1 MMRHL
6 LAGCALAASWFA
18 TPALADEILLQRGEE
33 MVMGKCFLCHGATGD
48 SSSPLY
54 PKLAGQNEAYLLKQ
68 LRNFKTGERES
79 SDMRKIVAD
88 MDENDMR
95 AVAHYFS
102 RQQPSQGKSAYGDM
116 RAVGERLYTQ
126 GNPETGLQPCRDC
139 HGDKGAGSDTLPR
152 IAGQHTLYIETQLN
166 LFEERKRTNDNA
178 QMQDIAKR
186 LSIDEARAVA
196 EYLRGL

>member
-1 MMRHL
+1 MMRRL
-6 LAGCALAASWFA
+6 LAGFALAASWFA
-18 TPALADEILLQRGEE
+18 TPAVADEALLQRGEE

-152 IAGQHTLYIETQLN
+152 ITGQHTLYIETQLN